1 MEDKQIVDLFWA
13 REEKA
18 LTETEQKYG
27 SYCRTIA
34 YNILQSRED
43 SEECVNDT
51 WLRAWN
57 AIPPQRPNILQ
68 AFLGKITRNLSLDR
82 YKLSHAAKRGGGQTA
97 VALEELSQCVPSGA
111 DVEDAF
117 ALKELSRLLDD
128 FLRTLSERECCI
140 FLRRYWFVDST
151 ADIAKRYNMPE
162 GSVKS
167 GLYRTR
173 QKLRDYLGK
182 AGVNV

>member
-1 MEDKQIVDLFWA
+1 MEDKQIIDLFWD
-13 REEKA
+13 RDETA
-18 LTETEQKYG
+18 LTETERKYG
-27 SYCRTIA
+27 GYCRTIA

-57 AIPPQRPNILQ
+57 AMPPQRPNILQ

-82 YKLSHAAKRGGGQTA
+82 YKLGHAAKRGGGQTA
-97 VALEELSQCVPSGA
+97 VALDELAECIPSGQ
-111 DVEDAF
+111 DVEQEL
-117 ALKELSRLLDD
+117 ALRELSRLLDD
-128 FLRTLSERECCI
+128 FLRTLPERECCI

-151 ADIAKRYNMPE
+151 KDIASRYQMAE

-167 GLYRTR
+167 GLHRTR
-173 QKLRDYLGK
+173 QKLKVYLEK
-182 AGVNV
+182 AGVAV

>member
-1 MEDKQIVDLFWA
+1 MEDNQIVALFWA
-13 REEKA
+13 RDEKA

-27 SYCRTIA
+27 NYCRTIA

-57 AIPPQRPNILQ
+57 AMPPQKPNILQ

-82 YKLSHAAKRGGGQTA
+82 YKLGRAAKRGGGQTD
-97 VALEELSQCVPSGA
+97 VALEELEQCIPAGA
-111 DVEDAF
+111 DVEEAV
-117 ALKELSRLLDD
+117 ALNELSRLLDD
-128 FLRTLSERECCI
+128 FLRTLPERECCI

-151 ADIAKRYNMPE
+151 ADIAKRYKMPE

-173 QKLRDYLGK
+173 QKLRDYLEK

>member
-1 MEDKQIVDLFWA
+1 MEDNQIIALFWA
-13 REEKA
+13 RDEKA

-57 AIPPQRPNILQ
+57 AMPPQRPNILQ

-82 YKLSHAAKRGGGQTA
+82 YKLGRAAKRGGGQTD
-97 VALEELSQCVPSGA
+97 VALEELEQCIPAGGN
-111 DVEDAF
+111 VEEAV
-117 ALKELSRLLDD
+117 ALNELSRLLDD
-128 FLRTLSERECCI
+128 FLRTLPERECCI

-151 ADIAKRYNMPE
+151 ADIARRYKMPE

-173 QKLRDYLGK
+173 QKLRDYLEK

>member
-1 MEDKQIVDLFWA
+1 MEDKQIIDLFWA
-13 REEKA
+13 RDEKA

-57 AIPPQRPNILQ
+57 AMPPQRPNLLQ

-82 YKLSHAAKRGGGQTA
+82 YKLGHAAKRGGGQTA
-97 VALEELSQCVPSGA
+97 VALEELGECIPSGQ
-111 DVEDAF
+111 DVEQEL
-117 ALKELSRLLDD
+117 ALRELSRLLDG
-128 FLRTLSERECCI
+128 FLRTLPERDCCM

-151 ADIAKRYNMPE
+151 KDIARRYKMPE

-167 GLYRTR
+167 GLHRTR
-173 QKLRDYLGK
+173 QKLKVYLEK
-182 AGVNV
+182 AGVAV